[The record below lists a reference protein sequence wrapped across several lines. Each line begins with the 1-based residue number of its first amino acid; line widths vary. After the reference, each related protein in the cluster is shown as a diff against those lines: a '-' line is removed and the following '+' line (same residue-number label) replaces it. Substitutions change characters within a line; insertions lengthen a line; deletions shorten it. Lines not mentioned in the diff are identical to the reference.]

1 MIMEIEN
8 IIFNEIVFITD
19 LIIKELSDDINL
31 KHDFRLMKSELI
43 ESNMRQNYS
52 MKNIKRIY
60 LKYRTNEIKI
70 YDKKIIE
77 YVKTIQSLIQYLNE
91 HLLFYDEKLQTSISS
106 SIENCLLYFFDILE
120 SLIK

>member
-8 IIFNEIVFITD
+8 IIFNEIVFIVD

-31 KHDFRLMKSELI
+31 KHDFKLMKSELI
-43 ESNMRQNYS
+43 ESNMQQNYS

-77 YVKTIQSLIQYLNE
+77 YVKTIQSLIQHLNE
-91 HLLFYDEKLQTSISS
+91 YLLFYDEKLQTPISS
-106 SIENCLLYFFDILE
+106 SFESCLLYFFDILE

>member
-1 MIMEIEN
+1 MEIEN

-19 LIIKELSDDINL
+19 LIIKELSNDINL
-31 KHDFRLMKSELI
+31 KHDFKLMKSELI
-43 ESNMRQNYS
+43 ESNMQQNYS

-91 HLLFYDEKLQTSISS
+91 HLLFYDEKSQTPVSS
-106 SIENCLLYFFDILE
+106 SFENCLLYFFDILE

>member
-1 MIMEIEN
+1 MEIEN

-52 MKNIKRIY
+52 VNVLIVYQTKQC
-60 LKYRTNEIKI
+60 TV
-70 YDKKIIE
+70 II
-77 YVKTIQSLIQYLNE
+77 V
-91 HLLFYDEKLQTSISS
+91 
-106 SIENCLLYFFDILE
+106 
-120 SLIK
+120 

>member
-1 MIMEIEN
+1 MMMEIEN

-31 KHDFRLMKSELI
+31 KHDFKLMKSELI
-43 ESNMRQNYS
+43 ESNMQQNYS

-91 HLLFYDEKLQTSISS
+91 YLLFYDEKLQTPISS
-106 SIENCLLYFFDILE
+106 SFESYLLYFFDILE

>member
-31 KHDFRLMKSELI
+31 KHDFKLMKSELI
-43 ESNMRQNYS
+43 ESNMQQNYS

-91 HLLFYDEKLQTSISS
+91 HLLFYDEKLQTPISS
-106 SIENCLLYFFDILE
+106 SFESCLLYFFDILE

>member
-1 MIMEIEN
+1 MEIEN

-31 KHDFRLMKSELI
+31 KHDFKLMKSELI
-43 ESNMRQNYS
+43 ESNMQQNYS

-91 HLLFYDEKLQTSISS
+91 KLQTPVSS
-106 SIENCLLYFFDILE
+106 SFENCLFYFFDILE

>member
-1 MIMEIEN
+1 MEIEN

-43 ESNMRQNYS
+43 ESNMQQNYS

-91 HLLFYDEKLQTSISS
+91 HLLFYDEKLQTPVSS
-106 SIENCLLYFFDILE
+106 SFENCLLYFFDILE